1 MGAFSEKQGAIGNKR
16 KDSRDDE
23 NTVKHTDCRRKSR
36 SCKGFRRDM
45 SELCSNKVVAVH
57 DISAVWLTLLRAISR
72 AL

>member
-1 MGAFSEKQGAIGNKR
+1 MASDSVIRNKDR
-16 KDSRDDE
+16 DSRDDE

-45 SELCSNKVVAVH
+45 SEWCSNKDVAVH